1 MPLNLDAYDAV
12 LFDCD
17 GTLVN
22 SEELYNQVLVD
33 VFARHG
39 LNYTLEYALHNWPGN
54 TTRGI
59 VNRVSAENNITLPQ
73 SVYDEIA
80 EQTLVRRPELMR
92 PIEGALEL
100 VKYCAARRKVVVVSN
115 GEPEN
120 VIASLEL
127 TGFLDVLDKNTE
139 VFSLQDG
146 IAPKPSP
153 APYLN
158 AAKIIGVDPAKC
170 LVFEDTVP
178 GVTAGHA
185 AGMDVIGVTIC
196 AHEPDKAP
204 ALLTRAGA
212 IKTVSTY
219 NGLIYPQALT
229 A

>member
-1 MPLNLDAYDAV
+1 MTLNLDAYEAV

-33 VFARHG
+33 VFNRHG
-39 LNYTLEYALHNWPGN
+39 LDFTLEYALHNWPGN

-59 VNRVSAENNITLPQ
+59 VTRVAAENGMTFPE
-73 SVYDEIA
+73 SVYDEISEHTIA
-80 EQTLVRRPELMR
+80 LRPQLMR
-92 PIEGALEL
+92 PIDGALEL

-120 VIASLEL
+120 VIESLAL
-127 TGFLDVLDKNTE
+127 TGFLDVLDRNRQ

-158 AAKIIGVDPAKC
+158 AAKTIGVDPAKC
-170 LVFEDTVP
+170 LVFEDTIP

-196 AHEPDKAP
+196 AHEPEKAP
-204 ALLTRAGA
+204 ALLLQAGA
-212 IKTVSTY
+212 QRTVSTY
-219 NGLIYPQALT
+219 AGLTLPVLP
-229 A
+229 